1 MLYRVLADVVVMTHL
16 AFILFAVLGGF
27 LVFRWKRCAW
37 IHLPAAAW
45 AALITF
51 AGWVCPLTPL
61 ENWLRE
67 RGGAIAYRSGFI
79 DHYILPVIYPGGDF
93 LTRRM
98 QIILG
103 ISLLFL
109 NIWIYM
115 WIVRRIVKSP
125 PTGRGFPERKSHS

>member
-16 AFILFAVLGGF
+16 AFIVFAVLGGF

-37 IHLPAAAW
+37 IHVPAVAW

-67 RGGAIAYRSGFI
+67 RGGEIAYRSGFI
-79 DHYILPVIYPGGDF
+79 DHYILPVIYPDADF

-103 ISLLFL
+103 LSLLFL
-109 NIWIYM
+109 NLGIYGR
-115 WIVRRIVKSP
+115 IVRRIVK
-125 PTGRGFPERKSHS
+125 GKR